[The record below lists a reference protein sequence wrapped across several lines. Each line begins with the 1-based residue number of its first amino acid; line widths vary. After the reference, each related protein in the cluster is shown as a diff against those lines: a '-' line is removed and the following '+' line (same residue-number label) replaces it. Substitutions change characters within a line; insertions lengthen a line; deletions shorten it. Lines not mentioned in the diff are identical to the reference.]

1 MDSLCAF
8 SKVDY
13 YPKIAEEIVIEAF
26 RSVEPNPYPSLPPE
40 CLEDPPHP
48 ESMTFKYF
56 LNHLP
61 TDSEK
66 IFWEFNPS
74 SNEVLQFG
82 PYFRRLF
89 GEVAKLLYGHFE
101 MGFFSG
107 DLLNRLRIRRENLMV
122 YHPFKMSKDCED
134 NLGRTRDLV
143 HYRYMMASVVKKC
156 LKPHDISKY
165 FTLGFS
171 ELFLQ
176 RPVVKKFYMF
186 QLFHPI
192 IYNDWDKYKLIHALV
207 DMRIQDKTH
216 FYKSFGFQVQK
227 YGYSNWWRKVENETP
242 ESMLGHVYSFEGRP
256 FKNASDLP
264 VYLRH
269 LHSHYHGAILAINNA
284 KKAAFNQEKDNIYDH
299 NTAIEAEMAKFEDG
313 DPRKETLGAE
323 IRVQSEKPKL
333 ESLPLHSELEPII
346 TERFPGVY
354 SCMVDAIIR
363 AFAVDANA
371 EIPFRCSI
379 SELLFLKGPFGD
391 NYAYKSIYFQDV
403 SEKELKRPITKE
415 SSTEKG

>member
-1 MDSLCAF
+1 MDSPYPL

-13 YPKIAEEIVIEAF
+13 YPKIDGVNVIEAF
-26 RSVEPNPYPSLPPE
+26 GSVEPTSYPSLPPE

-56 LNHLP
+56 LSHLP
-61 TDSEK
+61 TDSKEA
-66 IFWEFNPS
+66 FWEFDP
-74 SNEVLQFG
+74 
-82 PYFRRLF
+82 
-89 GEVAKLLYGHFE
+89 
-101 MGFFSG
+101 G
-107 DLLNRLRIRRENLMV
+107 DLLNRLRIRHENLMV
-122 YHPFKMSKDCED
+122 YHPSKVLKDGEA
-134 NLGRTRDLV
+134 NLGRMRDLV
-143 HYRYMMASVVKKC
+143 HYRYMMASVVKKY
-156 LKPHDISKY
+156 LKPCDISEY

-176 RPVVKKFYMF
+176 PQVVKKFYMF

-216 FYKSFGFQVQK
+216 FYNSFGCQVQK
-227 YGYSNWWRKVENETP
+227 YGYSYWWKKVENETP
-242 ESMLGHVYSFEGRP
+242 ESMLGHVYRHEGRP
-256 FKNASDLP
+256 FKNGSALP
-264 VYLRH
+264 TYLRN
-269 LHSHYHGAILAINNA
+269 LHAHYDGATQAINDA
-284 KKAAFNQEKDNIYDH
+284 TEASFKKKMDEIYDY
-299 NTAIEAEMAKFEDG
+299 NSSIEAEMAELKD
-313 DPRKETLGAE
+313 DDSLKEKLRAK
-323 IRVQSEKPKL
+323 IIVQLEKPKL

-363 AFAVDANA
+363 AFAVNANA

-391 NYAYKSIYFQDV
+391 NHAYKWIYFQD
-403 SEKELKRPITKE
+403 T
-415 SSTEKG
+415 